1 MYQVRR
7 RLKDYKDVADVE
19 LAWKVIRYKVAS
31 DVKKEIAIW
40 SKKADNYTDQLQI
53 QKATT
58 VLEKFAQLKFE
69 ADVFAEFHMAFQ
81 VIETEQGAP
90 DASQD
95 ETMQD

>member
-1 MYQVRR
+1 M
-7 RLKDYKDVADVE
+7 KDYKDVADVE
-19 LAWKVIRYKVAS
+19 LAWKVIQYKVVS

-69 ADVFAEFHMAFQ
+69 ADVLAEFHMTFQ
-81 VIETEQGAP
+81 LLETEQGVQ
-90 DASQD
+90 DANA
-95 ETMQD
+95 MQD

>member
-1 MYQVRR
+1 M
-7 RLKDYKDVADVE
+7 KDYKDVADVE
-19 LAWKVIRYKVAS
+19 LAWKVIQYKVVS

-40 SKKADNYTDQLQI
+40 SKNADNFTDQLQV

-69 ADVFAEFHMAFQ
+69 ADVLAEFHMAFQ
-81 VIETEQGAP
+81 VIEMQGAP

>member
-1 MYQVRR
+1 M
-7 RLKDYKDVADVE
+7 KDYKGVADVE
-19 LAWKVIRYKVAS
+19 LAWKVIQYKVVS

-69 ADVFAEFHMAFQ
+69 ADVLAEFHMAFQ

-90 DASQD
+90 DANA
-95 ETMQD
+95 MQD

>member
-1 MYQVRR
+1 M
-7 RLKDYKDVADVE
+7 KDYKDVADVE
-19 LAWKVIRYKVAS
+19 LAWKVIQYKVVS

-69 ADVFAEFHMAFQ
+69 ADVLAEFHMAFQ
-81 VIETEQGAP
+81 VIETEQSAP

>member
-1 MYQVRR
+1 M
-7 RLKDYKDVADVE
+7 KDYKDVADVE
-19 LAWKVIRYKVAS
+19 LAWKVIQYKVVS

-53 QKATT
+53 QKATV

-69 ADVFAEFHMAFQ
+69 ADVLAEFHMAFQ

>member
-1 MYQVRR
+1 M
-7 RLKDYKDVADVE
+7 KDYKDVADVE
-19 LAWKVIRYKVAS
+19 LAWKVIQYKVVS

-53 QKATT
+53 QKATS

-69 ADVFAEFHMAFQ
+69 ADVLAEFHMAFQ
-81 VIETEQGAP
+81 VIEMQGAP